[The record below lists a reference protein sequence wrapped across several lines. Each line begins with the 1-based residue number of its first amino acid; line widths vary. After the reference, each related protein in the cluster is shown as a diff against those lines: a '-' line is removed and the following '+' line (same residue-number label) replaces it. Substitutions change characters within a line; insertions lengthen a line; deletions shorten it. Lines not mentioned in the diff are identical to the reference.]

1 MNVLIAGGTGFIGTA
16 LTKSLEQDDHKVYI
30 LTRRKPAAPN
40 EIKWDGR
47 TTKGWGHL
55 VNDMDVVVNL
65 TGYGLEHWPWTKRQ
79 KQKFIDSRVI
89 PGLALASA
97 IKDASHRPGVFLQ
110 ASGIN
115 RYGLRS
121 DRIADESMP
130 PADDFLAQ
138 ITVGWEDATE
148 SVEELGVRRVITR
161 NAVVLARRGGLF
173 PLMALPVRLFFGG
186 RFGDGRQATPWI
198 HIDDHI
204 AAMRF
209 LLENENAHGPFN
221 LVAPT
226 PTSNAE
232 FMRIIANV
240 LKRPYWFHLP
250 AFLIRIPL
258 GEMSVLLT
266 EGSYSQPKRL
276 LEFGYNFQYPK
287 LEEAVR
293 DLFE

>member
-1 MNVLIAGGTGFIGTA
+1 MNVLIAGGSGFLGTA
-16 LTKSLEQDDHKVYI
+16 LTKSLEQDNHKVHI

-40 EIKWDGR
+40 QIQWDGR
-47 TTKGWGHL
+47 TTEGWGHL
-55 VNDMDVVVNL
+55 VNDMDAVVNL
-65 TGYGLEHWPWTKRQ
+65 TGYGLEHWPWTKRR
-79 KQKFIDSRVI
+79 KQEFIDSRVI

-97 IKDASHRPGVFLQ
+97 IKEASRRPSVFLQ

-115 RYGLRS
+115 RYGLRN
-121 DRIADESMP
+121 DGMADESTP

-138 ITVGWEDATE
+138 ITIGWEDATDP
-148 SVEELGVRRVITR
+148 VEELGVRRIVTR

-221 LVAPT
+221 LIAPT
-226 PTSNAE
+226 PTSNAG
-232 FMRIIANV
+232 FMRVVAQE
-240 LKRPYWFHLP
+240 LRRPYWFHLP
-250 AFLIRIPL
+250 AFLLRIPL
-258 GEMSVLLT
+258 GEMSVMLT

-276 LEFGYNFQYPK
+276 LE
-287 LEEAVR
+287 L
-293 DLFE
+293 

>member
-1 MNVLIAGGTGFIGTA
+1 MNILIAGGTGFIGTA
-16 LTKSLEQDDHKVYI
+16 LTKSLERDNHKVHI
-30 LTRRKPAAPN
+30 LTRRKPVN
-40 EIKWDGR
+40 SNQVQWDGK
-47 TTKGWGHL
+47 TTKGWRHI
-55 VNDMDVVVNL
+55 VNDMDAVVNL

-97 IKDASHRPGVFLQ
+97 VKDASPRPGIFLQ

-115 RYGLRS
+115 RYGLRNEG
-121 DRIADESMP
+121 IADESTP

-138 ITVGWEDATE
+138 ITVGWEGATE

-161 NAVVLARRGGLF
+161 NAIVLARRGGLL

-186 RFGDGRQATPWI
+186 RFGDGTQATPWI

-209 LLENENAHGPFN
+209 LLENETAHGPFN
-221 LVAPT
+221 LIAPT

-232 FMRIIANV
+232 FMRILARQ
-240 LKRPYWFHLP
+240 LHRPYWFHLP
-250 AFLIRIPL
+250 TFLLRIPL

-266 EGSYSQPKRL
+266 EGSYSQPKHL
-276 LEFGYNFQYPK
+276 IELGYNFQFPN
-287 LEEAVR
+287 LEGAIR
-293 DLFE
+293 DLFK